1 MRIDAMTPQE
11 ITLDAKILDIVARF
25 TATEPV
31 FRSYDQQAGECV
43 LCNALFET
51 LETMAGK
58 YDLDPEL
65 LLKRVRQAATLPE
78 PSEHSS

>member
-1 MRIDAMTPQE
+1 MTFQE
-11 ITLDAKILDIVARF
+11 ITLASKILDIVATYR
-25 TATEPV
+25 TTEPV

-65 LLKRVRQAATLPE
+65 LLQRVRQAATSPE
-78 PSEHSS
+78 PSEHPS